1 MSENELTLVDA
12 IQMALESEKKAVA
25 AYSDAA
31 KNAPHKALEGLFN
44 NLASY
49 EQHHYDK
56 LAELALSLAKKGKYV
71 VYERCP
77 VSIPPQSEVAGVTK
91 DVLTGSQVSL
101 MDVLTSAQDIE
112 KQFDKQ
118 YTAMA
123 AQTSDRDGKEMFE
136 WLAKEERGHLEL
148 LTDVYWNLNDRGV
161 LAWPGL

>member
-1 MSENELTLVDA
+1 MSEKDLTLVDA
-12 IQMALESEKKAVA
+12 IQMALESEKKAVS
-25 AYSDAA
+25 AYSEIA
-31 KNAPHKALEGLFN
+31 KDAPHAALEKLFSGLAG
-44 NLASY
+44 L

-56 LAELALSLAKKGKYV
+56 VAELARSLAKKGKYI
-71 VYERCP
+71 VYERCSI
-77 VSIPPQSEVAGVTK
+77 SIPPQSEVAGVAK
-91 DVLTGSQVSL
+91 DVLIGSKVSL

-118 YTAMA
+118 YTVLA

-136 WLAKEERGHLEL
+136 WLAKEERGHLKL